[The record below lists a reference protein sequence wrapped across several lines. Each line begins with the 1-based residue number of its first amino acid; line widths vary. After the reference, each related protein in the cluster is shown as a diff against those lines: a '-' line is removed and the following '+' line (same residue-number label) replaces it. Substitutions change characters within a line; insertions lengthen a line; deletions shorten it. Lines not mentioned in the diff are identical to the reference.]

1 MTDARKVKSVGEN
14 RTCRSSERQDSAPP
28 CLAPR
33 AQELTPTQPRT
44 HGRAVSSPSQSL
56 PPACHILLDHPRPA
70 VFAYHLQQQYR
81 QIPTAMPPR
90 RIAPGKRPAL
100 PGGGRKKPQAPSAK
114 AKCCDEPD
122 IQDRDGAKICTN
134 CLTQISES
142 NIVAD
147 VTFEEAA
154 NGAATVQGGFIG
166 ENSRHANT
174 INTNAFRRMG
184 GGERNNIEEIRRKGQ
199 QELNSIYPR
208 VPITDQHIVNQAM
221 AIWGMAANNNFT
233 AGRTLSEVVG
243 ACLYAAC
250 RKSESNEVLLI
261 DIAEVIKINVFR
273 LGEVYKTMCK
283 ELYIG
288 KGDLHFQHMMDIEN
302 LILKYCRRLE
312 FGDATSQVAEDALK
326 IVRRMKRDW
335 IATGRHP
342 SGLCGACIILAA
354 RMNNFRR
361 TVREVVYVSKIA
373 DITIAKRIEEF
384 RRTNSAALTVA
395 QFRKYSER
403 LRHQHDP
410 PSIHDSQLKLKK
422 FEELKRKRQ
431 AATNERLGS
440 EGPIVVDDQIEGGS
454 ANSTPVPETTDDL
467 GQSGPRKRA
476 RTAGPSAAG
485 QEEPRFDAD
494 GFAIPARPIP
504 IDPALIEVPQDGD
517 EKPAP
522 KKRGRPKKVAPAP
535 VEISEEELMVESEL
549 QQQIEEALD
558 DGEVNEQRDKLLKE
572 HEEER
577 SELSATAQRKI
588 EAQRIQA
595 RRAASGITWHNS
607 SELNLLEEVTADQLE
622 EEFKDDPEV
631 ENCVLSGQAA
641 IEKEKIWLYHNEDWL
656 REQYERELLKKIAA
670 AKGANKPKGGR
681 KKKNKMGDPVLTS
694 AGTPAETPRDAASA
708 MLAKH
713 VGPGFSKFV
722 DYEALG
728 KVYGDDSAPA
738 SRAGSVAPSAA
749 NSPSRAGTPSAVS
762 GALPAGQALPSPE
775 ATQQQTT
782 SAVRDKPA
790 PASAPKMPSPP
801 PTQQQPDAVA
811 GAQQEDDTV
820 QDEDEDA
827 EPEEDEEQDDDE
839 DARPR
844 YPGGYDDE
852 DDDGYGGGYGGDDY
866 GEDGYDDAI
875 DPMGGAS
882 IGGAW

>member
-1 MTDARKVKSVGEN
+1 
-14 RTCRSSERQDSAPP
+14 
-28 CLAPR
+28 
-33 AQELTPTQPRT
+33 
-44 HGRAVSSPSQSL
+44 
-56 PPACHILLDHPRPA
+56 
-70 VFAYHLQQQYR
+70 
-81 QIPTAMPPR
+81 MPPR
-90 RIAPGKRPAL
+90 RIIPGRRPAL
-100 PGGGRKKPQAPSAK
+100 PGGGRKKPSIAQGK

-134 CLTQISES
+134 CFTQISES

-147 VTFEEAA
+147 VTFEENA

-184 GGERNNIEEIRRKGQ
+184 GGERNNIEEIRRRGQ
-199 QELNSIYPR
+199 QELQSIYPR
-208 VPITDQHIVNQAM
+208 VPITDVMIVQQAQ
-221 AIWGMAANNNFT
+221 AIWTMAANNNFT
-233 AGRTLSEVVG
+233 AGRTLPEVVG

-250 RKSESNEVLLI
+250 RRSADNDILLI

-273 LGEVYKTMCK
+273 LGEVYKGMCK

-312 FGDATSQVAEDALK
+312 FGDATNQVAEDAIK

-384 RRTNSAALTVA
+384 RRTKSAALTVS
-395 QFRKYSER
+395 QFRKYGER
-403 LRHQHDP
+403 LKHQHDP
-410 PSIHDSQLKLKK
+410 PAIHDSEMKLKK
-422 FEELKRKRQ
+422 LEDKKRKRQ
-431 AATNERLGS
+431 AAMNERLAS
-440 EGPIVVDDQIEGGS
+440 QEPIVVDDQIESGS
-454 ANSTPVPETTDDL
+454 EAGTPAPSTTDESEDS
-467 GQSGPRKRA
+467 QRRKRA
-476 RTAGPSAAG
+476 RVSPPSAN
-485 QEEPRFDAD
+485 QEEPRFDSD
-494 GFAIPARPIP
+494 GFAIPARPVS
-504 IDPALIEVPQDGD
+504 IDPALKDVQED
-517 EKPAP
+517 ENEEDPAP

-535 VEISEEELMVESEL
+535 VQISEEELLVESEL

-558 DGEVNEQRDKLLKE
+558 DNEVNEQRDKLLKE

-577 SELSATAQRKI
+577 SKVSALAQREI
-588 EAQRIQA
+588 DAQRIQA
-595 RRAASGITWHNS
+595 RRDASGITWHNS
-607 SELNLLEEVTADQLE
+607 TAHNQLELVTAEQLE

-656 REQYERELLKKIAA
+656 REQYEKELLKKIAA

-681 KKKNKMGDPVLTS
+681 KKKSKMGDPLLTA
-694 AGTPAETPRDAASA
+694 AGTPAETPADATAA

-713 VGPGFSKFV
+713 AGPGFSKFV

-728 KVYGDDSAPA
+728 KVYGND
-738 SRAGSVAPSAA
+738 SRAPSQAPSQAG
-749 NSPSRAGTPSAVS
+749 SPSRPATPSALS
-762 GALPAGQALPSPE
+762 TTSPPAQGLPSPE
-775 ATQQQTT
+775 QTQQETIAAA
-782 SAVRDKPA
+782 SEKLGPA
-790 PASAPKMPSPP
+790 PEMLSPP
-801 PTQQQPDAVA
+801 QTQKQPDAVA
-811 GAQQEDDTV
+811 GAQQEAGTAEDETV
-820 QDEDEDA
+820 QDETMQDDEDED
-827 EPEEDEEQDDDE
+827 EPEEEDDE
-839 DARPR
+839 DSRPR

-852 DDDGYGGGYGGDDY
+852 DDDDYGDRDYGGGDYGDD
-866 GEDGYDDAI
+866 GFDEAI
-875 DPMGGAS
+875 DPMGGAAL
-882 IGGAW
+882 GGAW

>member
-1 MTDARKVKSVGEN
+1 MA
-14 RTCRSSERQDSAPP
+14 
-28 CLAPR
+28 
-33 AQELTPTQPRT
+33 
-44 HGRAVSSPSQSL
+44 
-56 PPACHILLDHPRPA
+56 
-70 VFAYHLQQQYR
+70 
-81 QIPTAMPPR
+81 PPR
-90 RIAPGKRPAL
+90 RIAPGRRPAL
-100 PGGGRKKPQAPSAK
+100 PGGGARKKPQPTASK

-134 CLTQISES
+134 CFTQISEA

-199 QELNSIYPR
+199 QELQSIYPR
-208 VPITDQHIVNQAM
+208 VPITDAQIVTQAM
-221 AIWGMAANNNFT
+221 SIWGVAANNNFT

-243 ACLYAAC
+243 ACLYASC
-250 RKSESNEVLLI
+250 RRSADNEVLLI

-312 FGDATSQVAEDALK
+312 FGPATNQVAEDAIK

-354 RMNNFRR
+354 RMNNFKR

-373 DITIAKRIEEF
+373 DITIAKRIDEF
-384 RRTNSAALTVA
+384 RRTKSAALTVT
-395 QFRKYSER
+395 QFRQYGER
-403 LRHQHDP
+403 LKHQHDP
-410 PSIHDSQLKLKK
+410 PAIHDSQMKAKKLEDK
-422 FEELKRKRQ
+422 KRKRQ
-431 AATNERLGS
+431 AAANERLGS
-440 EGPIVVDDQIEGGS
+440 EAPIVVDDQIEADSETG
-454 ANSTPVPETTDDL
+454 TPGPPTTEEAER
-467 GQSGPRKRA
+467 RKRA
-476 RTAGPSAAG
+476 RLTGPSAS
-485 QEEPRFDAD
+485 QEEPRFDSD
-494 GFAIPARPIP
+494 GFAIPARPVP
-504 IDPALIEVPQDGD
+504 IDPALVEAPQ
-517 EKPAP
+517 EESEQPAP
-522 KKRGRPKKVAPAP
+522 KKRGRPKKIAPAP
-535 VEISEEELMVESEL
+535 VQISEEELMIESEL

-558 DGEVNEQRDKLLKE
+558 DGEVNQQRDKLLRE

-577 SELSATAQRKI
+577 SKTSALAQREI
-588 EAQRIQA
+588 DGQRIQA

-607 SELNLLEEVTADQLE
+607 TEHNALELVSAEQLE

-656 REQYERELLKKIAA
+656 REQYEKELLKKIAA

-681 KKKNKMGDPVLTS
+681 KKKSKMGDPLLTA
-694 AGTPAETPRDAASA
+694 AGTPAETPADATAA

-713 VGPGFSKFV
+713 AGPGFSKFV

-728 KVYGDDSAPA
+728 KVYGND
-738 SRAGSVAPSAA
+738 SRAGSRAGSQAPSQVG
-749 NSPSRAGTPSAVS
+749 SPPRDATPSAVS
-762 GALPAGQALPSPE
+762 SASPPAHGLTSPE
-775 ATQQQTT
+775 ATQAQ
-782 SAVRDKPA
+782 SAVPTREKSAPA
-790 PASAPKMPSPP
+790 PELPSPP
-801 PTQQQPDAVA
+801 ATQQQPDAVP
-811 GAQQEDDTV
+811 GAEQEDETMQDDEEDEPAEEEDEQEDDTT
-820 QDEDEDA
+820 
-827 EPEEDEEQDDDE
+827 
-839 DARPR
+839 RPR

-852 DDDGYGGGYGGDDY
+852 DDDDYGDRDYGADDY
-866 GEDGYDDAI
+866 GDDGYEDSI
-875 DPMGGAS
+875 NPLGGAS
-882 IGGAW
+882 MGAW